1 MARSGSRSERGRR
14 SYGELTRSGIIANPT
29 DPELALDNHRSYFPG
44 GPFFPAP
51 IADTTNISEI
61 RGIELGTRKSLP
73 QLYGNNVIALITKID
88 GGGDSDDH
96 MQRHQLPENEW
107 QRLKVTCSDQ
117 TSSKNLKEG
126 RWVRMYS
133 HRRRFSNGNGNLRRP
148 ETSLVSSGD
157 KNCDGNALLNRR
169 RRESSRTRAELR
181 RRRRVLGGGVAAAIN
196 KNSNNA
202 LSLSMH
208 FSPLL
213 SNLSTT
219 TTTGG
224 RSSVNGDGEVTAR
237 NGGCGE
243 GRW

>member
-1 MARSGSRSERGRR
+1 MPRTRTDSPTTILKKPVFIRKRETRINLVATPWAER
-14 SYGELTRSGIIANPT
+14 YGELTWSVFIANPT

-51 IADTTNISEI
+51 I
-61 RGIELGTRKSLP
+61 
-73 QLYGNNVIALITKID
+73 
-88 GGGDSDDH
+88 
-96 MQRHQLPENEW
+96 
-107 QRLKVTCSDQ
+107 
-117 TSSKNLKEG
+117 EG

-157 KNCDGNALLNRR
+157 KNCDDNGLLHRR

-181 RRRRVLGGGVAAAIN
+181 RQRRVLGGGVAAAIN

-208 FSPLL
+208 LSPLL

-219 TTTGG
+219 TTTDG

-237 NGGCGE
+237 NSGCGE
-243 GRW
+243 G